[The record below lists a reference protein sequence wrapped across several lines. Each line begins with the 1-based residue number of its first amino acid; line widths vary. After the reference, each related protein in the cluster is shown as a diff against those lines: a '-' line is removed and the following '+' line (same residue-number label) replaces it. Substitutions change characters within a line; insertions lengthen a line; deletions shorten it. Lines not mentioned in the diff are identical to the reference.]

1 MDRVQLRR
9 APPREPRPLQGQNG
23 LRVNLTPLSGG
34 CDTWL
39 LEPGQQV
46 MADADAAASANLSR
60 YDALLRISK
69 TLSGHKTM
77 AELFGVLAD
86 HLHAVV
92 PFDYLALLL
101 HDERTDDMR
110 LVVLEPADLMPPFQ
124 TAPVAEHGPAASV
137 WETQQGTVIVIPDE
151 GPLPAGLSFL
161 RSHGRKVACWLPLT
175 TAHRRMG
182 VLAFGS
188 RSGVPYSDDIA
199 AFMAQIAAV
208 VAIAVDNSIN
218 WEQAQRY
225 QRELRDERDRLQFL
239 LDVNNLLVSDLDH
252 RSLLEGICEAVK
264 RVIDADHIGVGLCA
278 RESGQ
283 VQLDFVYTKAR
294 GFSRPEI
301 AFPLERSIAGLT
313 LERGAGVFLRPELED
328 RGWDGAP
335 VMKEYG
341 IESVCCVPLVTRNG
355 PLGVLYVGSAGPDA
369 FSQDDVTLLGQ
380 TSAQIAIALENAHA
394 YGKVA
399 DRNAQLIDEK
409 QYFER
414 ELHRE
419 FAEII
424 GTSAALRRVLASVK
438 TVAPTD
444 STVLLLGETGTG
456 KELIA
461 HAIHNLSQRRDR
473 TFVRMNVAAMPP
485 GLLESELFGHEKGAF
500 TGATARRTGRL
511 ELAHQ
516 GTLFLDEVGDIPA
529 EIQPKLL
536 RVLQERE
543 FERLGSTRT
552 QKVDVRI
559 VAATNRDLVQMV
571 EAGSFR
577 SDLYYRLN
585 VFPMTIPPLRERVA
599 DIPALALHF
608 AQHSSRR
615 MGRDA
620 PSIPAK
626 VMDALKR
633 WSWPGNIR
641 ELQNVIERAVI
652 LSGQTLVLPPQEVQ
666 PMVRQAAAGAK
677 PATTFNQAEREV
689 ILRALRDAGGVIAGP
704 GGAAARLGLN
714 RTTRHSKMQRL
725 GIQRPSY

>member
-1 MDRVQLRR
+1 M
-9 APPREPRPLQGQNG
+9 AN
-23 LRVNLTPLSGG
+23 
-34 CDTWL
+34 
-39 LEPGQQV
+39 
-46 MADADAAASANLSR
+46 ADAVASANLSR

-77 AELFGVLAD
+77 AELFEVLAD
-86 HLHAVV
+86 HLHAIV

-124 TAPVAEHGPAASV
+124 TAPVAEHGPAATV
-137 WETQQGTVIVIPDE
+137 WETQQGAVRVIPEE
-151 GPLPAGLSFL
+151 GTLPPGLSFL
-161 RSHGRKVACWLPLT
+161 RSQGRKVACWLPLT
-175 TAHRRMG
+175 TAHRRLG

-188 RSGVPYSDDIA
+188 QSPVPYTDDIA

-208 VAIAVDNSIN
+208 VAIAVDNGIN
-218 WEQAQRY
+218 WEEAQRY
-225 QRELRDERDRLQFL
+225 QHELRDERDRLRFL
-239 LDVNNLLVSDLDH
+239 LDLNNLLVSDLDH

-278 RESGQ
+278 PESGQ
-283 VQLDFVYTKAR
+283 VQLDFVYNKAR
-294 GFSRPEI
+294 GFSRPDI
-301 AFPLERSIAGLT
+301 TFPLDRSIAGLT
-313 LERGAGVFLRPELED
+313 LERGAAGVFLRQELGD
-328 RGWDGAP
+328 RGWDAAP
-335 VMKEYG
+335 LMKEYG

-355 PLGVLYVGSAGPDA
+355 PLGVLYVGSGGPDA

-380 TSAQIAIALENAHA
+380 TSAQIAIALENARA
-394 YGKVA
+394 FAEVT

-414 ELHRE
+414 ELHHE

-424 GTSAALRRVLASVK
+424 GTSAALRTVLKSVK
-438 TVAPTD
+438 TVAPAD

-461 HAIHNLSQRRDR
+461 HAIHNLSPRRDR
-473 TFVRMNVAAMPP
+473 TFVRMNAAAMPP

-500 TGATARRTGRL
+500 TGATTSRTGRL
-511 ELAHQ
+511 ELAHR

-529 EIQPKLL
+529 EVQPKLL

-552 QKVDVRI
+552 QKIDVRI

-571 EAGSFR
+571 EEGSFR

-585 VFPMTIPPLRERVA
+585 VFPMRIPPLRERVE

-608 AQHSSRR
+608 ARQCSRR
-615 MGRDA
+615 MGREA
-620 PSIPAK
+620 PSIPGK

-652 LSGQTLVLPPQEVQ
+652 LSGATLVLPPQEVQ
-666 PMVRQAAAGAK
+666 PMVRRAASSATGGHDVQPGRTRGDSSRVEGFGRRHCRPERCRGAAGPQPHHPPLEDAA
-677 PATTFNQAEREV
+677 PGHSA
-689 ILRALRDAGGVIAGP
+689 AL
-704 GGAAARLGLN
+704 LLN
-714 RTTRHSKMQRL
+714 R
-725 GIQRPSY
+725 

>member
-1 MDRVQLRR
+1 
-9 APPREPRPLQGQNG
+9 
-23 LRVNLTPLSGG
+23 
-34 CDTWL
+34 
-39 LEPGQQV
+39 
-46 MADADAAASANLSR
+46 MADADAVASANLSR

-77 AELFGVLAD
+77 AELFEVLAD
-86 HLHAVV
+86 HLHAIV

-101 HDERTDDMR
+101 HDARTDDMR

-124 TAPVAEHGPAASV
+124 TAPVAEHGPAATV
-137 WETQQGTVIVIPDE
+137 WETQQGAVRVIPEE
-151 GPLPAGLSFL
+151 GTLPPGLSFL
-161 RSHGRKVACWLPLT
+161 RSQGRKVACWLPLT
-175 TAHRRMG
+175 TAHRRVG

-188 RSGVPYSDDIA
+188 RSPVPYTDDVA

-208 VAIAVDNSIN
+208 VAIAVDNGIN
-218 WEQAQRY
+218 WEEAQRY
-225 QRELRDERDRLQFL
+225 QHELRDERDRLRFL

-252 RSLLEGICEAVK
+252 RSLLEAICEAVK

-278 RESGQ
+278 PESGQ
-283 VQLDFVYTKAR
+283 VQLDFVYSKAR
-294 GFSRPEI
+294 GFSRPDI
-301 AFPLERSIAGLT
+301 TFPLDRSIAGLT
-313 LERGAGVFLRPELED
+313 LERGAAGVFLRPELED

-335 VMKEYG
+335 LMKEYG

-355 PLGVLYVGSAGPDA
+355 PLGVLYVGSGGPDA

-380 TSAQIAIALENAHA
+380 TSAQIAIALENARA
-394 YGKVA
+394 YEEVT

-409 QYFER
+409 QYLER
-414 ELHRE
+414 ELHHE

-424 GTSAALRRVLASVK
+424 GTSAALRTVLKSVK
-438 TVAPTD
+438 TVAPAD

-461 HAIHNLSQRRDR
+461 HAIHNLSPRRDR
-473 TFVRMNVAAMPP
+473 TFVRMNAAAMPP

-511 ELAHQ
+511 ELAHR

-529 EIQPKLL
+529 EVQPKLL

-571 EAGSFR
+571 EEGSFR

-585 VFPMTIPPLRERVA
+585 VFPMRIPPLRERVE

-608 AQHSSRR
+608 ARQCSRR
-615 MGRDA
+615 MGREA
-620 PSIPAK
+620 PSIPGK

-652 LSGQTLVLPPQEVQ
+652 LSGATLVLPPQEVQ
-666 PMVRQAAAGAK
+666 PMVRRAASSAPA
-677 PATTFNQAEREV
+677 ATTFNQAEREA
-689 ILRALRDAGGVIAGP
+689 ILRALRDSGGVIAGP
-704 GGAAARLGLN
+704 SGAAARLGLN
-714 RTTRHSKMQRL
+714 RTTLHSKMQRL
-725 GIQRPSY
+725 GIQRPSF

>member
-1 MDRVQLRR
+1 
-9 APPREPRPLQGQNG
+9 
-23 LRVNLTPLSGG
+23 
-34 CDTWL
+34 
-39 LEPGQQV
+39 
-46 MADADAAASANLSR
+46 MADADAVASANLSR

-77 AELFGVLAD
+77 AELFEVLAD
-86 HLHAVV
+86 HLHAIV

-101 HDERTDDMR
+101 HDARTDDMR
-110 LVVLEPADLMPPFQ
+110 LVVLEPTDLMPPFQ
-124 TAPVAEHGPAASV
+124 TAPVAEHGPAATV
-137 WETQQGTVIVIPDE
+137 WETQQGAVRVIPEE
-151 GPLPAGLSFL
+151 GTLPPGLSFL
-161 RSHGRKVACWLPLT
+161 RSQGRKVACWLPLT
-175 TAHRRMG
+175 TAHRRVG

-188 RSGVPYSDDIA
+188 RSPVPYTDDVA

-208 VAIAVDNSIN
+208 VAIAVDNGIN
-218 WEQAQRY
+218 WEEAQRY
-225 QRELRDERDRLQFL
+225 QHELRDERDRLRFL

-252 RSLLEGICEAVK
+252 RSLLEEICEAVK

-278 RESGQ
+278 PESGQ
-283 VQLDFVYTKAR
+283 VQLDFVYSKAR
-294 GFSRPEI
+294 GFSRPDI
-301 AFPLERSIAGLT
+301 TFPLDRSIAGLT
-313 LERGAGVFLRPELED
+313 LERGAAGVFLRPELED

-335 VMKEYG
+335 LMKEYG
-341 IESVCCVPLVTRNG
+341 LESVCCVPLVTRNG
-355 PLGVLYVGSAGPDA
+355 PLGVLYVGSGGPDA

-380 TSAQIAIALENAHA
+380 TSAQIAIALENARA
-394 YGKVA
+394 YEEVT

-414 ELHRE
+414 ELHHE

-424 GTSAALRRVLASVK
+424 GTSPALRTVLKSVK
-438 TVAPTD
+438 TVAPAD

-461 HAIHNLSQRRDR
+461 HAIHNLSPRRDR
-473 TFVRMNVAAMPP
+473 TFVRLNAAAMPP

-500 TGATARRTGRL
+500 TGATTSRTGRL
-511 ELAHQ
+511 QLAHR

-529 EIQPKLL
+529 EVQPKLL

-559 VAATNRDLVQMV
+559 IAATNRNLVEMV
-571 EAGSFR
+571 EEGSFR

-585 VFPMTIPPLRERVA
+585 VFPMRIPPLRERVE

-608 AQHSSRR
+608 ARQCSRR
-615 MGRDA
+615 MGREA
-620 PSIPAK
+620 PSIPGK

-652 LSGQTLVLPPQEVQ
+652 LSGPTLVLPPQEVQ
-666 PMVRQAAAGAK
+666 PMVRRAVSSAPA
-677 PATTFNQAEREV
+677 ATTFNQAEREA
-689 ILRALRDAGGVIAGP
+689 ILRALRDSGGVIAGP
-704 GGAAARLGLN
+704 SGAAARLGLN
-714 RTTRHSKMQRL
+714 RTTLHSKMQRL
-725 GIQRPSY
+725 GIQRPSF